1 MNSLQLDVQELF
13 QSVFNDEEIRITRA
27 TSAED
32 VEGWDSLMHINLIV
46 AVEQAFGICF
56 ATAEISDLKEYGK
69 TVGDMLDLIEAKRAL
84 S

>member
-13 QSVFNDEEIRITRA
+13 QSVFDDEQILITRT

-46 AVEQAFGICF
+46 AVEQAFGIRF
-56 ATAEISDLKEYGK
+56 ATAEISNLKEDGK
-69 TVGDMLDLIEAKRAL
+69 TVGDMLDLIESKRAL
-84 S
+84 G